1 LALLLNILDGIQ
13 EGILSKKISL
23 KNLNRLYLQSI

>member
-1 LALLLNILDGIQ
+1 LNILEGIQ

-23 KNLNRLYLQSI
+23 KNLNRLYL